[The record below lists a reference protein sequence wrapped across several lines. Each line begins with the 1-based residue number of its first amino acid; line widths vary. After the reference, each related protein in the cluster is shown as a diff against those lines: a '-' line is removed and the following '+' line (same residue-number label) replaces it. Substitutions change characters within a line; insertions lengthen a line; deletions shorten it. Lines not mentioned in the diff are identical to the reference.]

1 MQTSWSQSG
10 ISIAILRFSHFV
22 VPVGQVPSGGKADT
36 GSRSPL
42 FASITAVTFWTK
54 SGASSE
60 TMGGR
65 LKVEVTASGTLDLVQ
80 MIQGRIDRGEVLL
93 DQHLTLL
100 AVGLLDGFLDL
111 LDGFRLGQDVGQ
123 SEEAGLHDGIETTTH
138 ARFARHLIAVDD
150 PELQLLLED
159 GLLDFAGQMLPDLI
173 RAVGGVQQEGRAV
186 IGILQNVEP
195 LQEVELMTGDK
206 GGLLDEIGR
215 VDRLGA
221 KAQVRDRDRAGLLGV
236 VDEVALGVV
245 VGLFADDL
253 DGVLVGTDGA
263 VGTQTPEDG
272 SHSILGL
279 DVEWFD
285 GQGSV
290 GHIIDDADREVI
302 AGSFA
307 AHLVEDGPHMG
318 GSRTPWRTGR
328 SGRPGCVAGVV
339 SRCHCGPRAM
349 R

>member
-54 SGASSE
+54 V
-60 TMGGR
+60 GGLLR
-65 LKVEVTASGTLDLVQ
+65 DDGRTAEGRGDSVGKLDLVQ

-138 ARFARHLIAVDD
+138 ARFARHLVAVDD

-173 RAVGGVQQEGRAV
+173 RAVGGVQQKGRAV
-186 IGILQNVEP
+186 IGVLQNIEP

-206 GGLLDEIGR
+206 GGLLDEVGG
-215 VDRLGA
+215 VDRLGCQSA
-221 KAQVRDRDRAGLLGV
+221 
-236 VDEVALGVV
+236 DE
-245 VGLFADDL
+245 
-253 DGVLVGTDGA
+253 
-263 VGTQTPEDG
+263 
-272 SHSILGL
+272 
-279 DVEWFD
+279 
-285 GQGSV
+285 
-290 GHIIDDADREVI
+290 
-302 AGSFA
+302 
-307 AHLVEDGPHMG
+307 
-318 GSRTPWRTGR
+318 R
-328 SGRPGCVAGVV
+328 S
-339 SRCHCGPRAM
+339 
-349 R
+349 